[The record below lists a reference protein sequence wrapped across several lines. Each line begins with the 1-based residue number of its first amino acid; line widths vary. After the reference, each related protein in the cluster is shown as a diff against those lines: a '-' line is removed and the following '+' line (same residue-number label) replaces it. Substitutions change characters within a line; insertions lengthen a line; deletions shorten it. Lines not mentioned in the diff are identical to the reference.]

1 MRIVG
6 KWHTCNDGINRPIVE
21 TSVLSATG
29 QPVFE
34 RFLVDSCADCTVL
47 SADLLKEVQLTAQA
61 PPAGVSLSCSSP
73 ATISTRLARPT

>member
-29 QPVFE
+29 QPV
-34 RFLVDSCADCTVL
+34 VCA
-47 SADLLKEVQLTAQA
+47 
-61 PPAGVSLSCSSP
+61 
-73 ATISTRLARPT
+73 RARP